1 MEPLLVIAHVAR
13 ELNEREVERE
23 ALALGERVDEGR
35 FNVALL
41 GQFKR
46 GKSSLV
52 NALIG
57 SAVLP
62 TGIVPI
68 TAVPTVVRHG
78 ERMSARVRMRGTDW
92 VDIDAAVLEQYV
104 SEEHNPE
111 NARGVRAIEVISPAP
126 LLARGMCLVDTPGIS
141 SVFAGNTAATEEFLP
156 HVDVALVVVGVDPPL
171 TGDEL
176 SLVEAVA
183 RHAPAVLVV
192 LNKAD
197 RFGDAERA
205 QAAAFASRALSAR
218 LDRPVGPVYEVSA
231 TDALRAAGGPRAS
244 TGTFGWSALRAALAD
259 LEHTSARQLVRQAHD
274 RGVARLARQLRA
286 EIDER
291 RAALV
296 RPIEASERHV
306 ADLATA
312 LGEVENRL
320 GELAPLFSAEQQRL
334 ERLFAARRGAY
345 LQAALPA
352 ARVALDEQLD
362 TLPRRTGPRFRDD
375 ALALA
380 RRIARERLEPWLAAE
395 HEDAEREFAEG
406 ARRLVSHANQFLQ
419 RVRAIAPELLARLPD
434 ELPAETGFVVPSR
447 YYYHEIT
454 PLVQGS
460 PVQFL
465 LDVVRPPGRV
475 REGVRR
481 DAASYLQA
489 LLEMNSTLVENDIS
503 ERVLESRRV
512 LEAGLRA
519 LLGRVAESSARALE
533 LARAARAGGETA
545 VEADL
550 ARLDRSRCMLDTLS
564 DVSPSTDTDT

>member
-1 MEPLLVIAHVAR
+1 MEPLLVIANVAR
-13 ELNEREVERE
+13 ELNEREVEHE
-23 ALALGERVDEGR
+23 AVALGERVDEGR

-52 NALIG
+52 NALVG
-57 SAVLP
+57 AAVLP

-68 TAVPTVVRHG
+68 TAVPTVVRYG
-78 ERMSARVRMRGTDW
+78 DTLGARVRMRGTEW
-92 VDIDAAVLEQYV
+92 VDIDAASLEEYV

-111 NARGVRAIEVISPAP
+111 NTRGVRAVEVISPAP

-218 LDRPVGPVYEVSA
+218 LDRAVGPVYEVSA
-231 TDALRAAGGPRAS
+231 TNALRAVGRKDSS
-244 TGTFGWSALRAALAD
+244 TGSFGWPALCAALSD
-259 LEHTSARQLVRQAHD
+259 LERTSGRQLVRRAHD
-274 RGVARLARQLRA
+274 RGVARLARLLRA

-296 RPIEASERHV
+296 RPIEESERHV
-306 ADLATA
+306 TDLASA

-320 GELAPLFSAEQQRL
+320 GELAPLFTAEQQRL

-345 LQAALPA
+345 LQDALPA
-352 ARVALDEQLD
+352 ARVALNEQLD
-362 TLPRRTGPRFRDD
+362 ALPRRTGPRFRDD

-380 RRIARERLEPWLAAE
+380 RRIARERLEPWLAGE
-395 HEDAEREFAEG
+395 HEDAERAYAEG
-406 ARRLVSHANQFLQ
+406 ARRLVMHANQFLQ

-434 ELPAETGFVVPSR
+434 ELPVDTGFGVPSR
-447 YYYHEIT
+447 YYYHQIT

-460 PVQFL
+460 PLQFL
-465 LDVVRPPGRV
+465 LDAVRPAGRV
-475 REGVRR
+475 REVIRR
-481 DAASYLQA
+481 DATSYLHA
-489 LLEMNSTLVENDIS
+489 LLEMNSTLIENDIS
-503 ERVLESRRV
+503 ERIAESRRV
-512 LEAGLRA
+512 LEASLRT
-519 LLGRVAESSARALE
+519 LLGRVAEGSARALE
-533 LARAARAGGETA
+533 LARTALAGGESA
-545 VEADL
+545 VQADL
-550 ARLDRSRCMLDTLS
+550 ARLERSRCMLDTLCE
-564 DVSPSTDTDT
+564 VPPSTDTNT